1 MPSFCATDLPEAL
14 ATVASELR
22 LRLWL
27 QSGIRIGTR
36 TRLASGRHCGSAR
49 GCRLEHR
56 LAVRL
61 LALQE
66 IHDLI
71 AGERFVFPKAL
82 GERLQVVALLGQDL
96 GRLLIAFFNQTLDLA
111 VDLLNRRLRRVLG
124 ARHR

>member
-1 MPSFCATDLPEAL
+1 MPSFCTTDLPK
-14 ATVASELR
+14 ATVASGLCLR
-22 LRLWL
+22 LRL
-27 QSGIRIGTR
+27 QSGIRVWTR
-36 TRLASGRHCGSAR
+36 TRLASRRHGGSAR
-49 GCRLEHR
+49 GRRFEHR

-71 AGERFVFPKAL
+71 AGERFVFQKAL

-111 VDLLNRRLRRVLG
+111 
-124 ARHR
+124 